1 MVKSLLQKRESHD
14 DVWPLRTLCMIVWNC
29 NGSLRTDVGYFEDIA
44 MYIQRP
50 NNACLINSLMYK
62 DIDESQYIVPNYELL
77 GMLEPK
83 KRCKHNRV
91 PNGISISYT

>member
-1 MVKSLLQKRESHD
+1 
-14 DVWPLRTLCMIVWNC
+14 
-29 NGSLRTDVGYFEDIA
+29 
-44 MYIQRP
+44 
-50 NNACLINSLMYK
+50 MYK

-91 PNGISISYT
+91 PNGISISYTWSNIVSYIW